1 MEGYSLAPQPCS
13 TSQSLLQNDHGTF
26 SMSQMPPWKEPHV
39 PNMAD
44 VQDSPPTKRRSAPA
58 KRKASSAGGDVRSFF
73 APKAKKPA
81 PKKPSASDVVFDVDA
96 EPWTCSKCTYAHA
109 EAEAGFLQCAA
120 CGAPKV

>member
-1 MEGYSLAPQPCS
+1 M
-13 TSQSLLQNDHGTF
+13 
-26 SMSQMPPWKEPHV
+26 
-39 PNMAD
+39 
-44 VQDSPPTKRRSAPA
+44 
-58 KRKASSAGGDVRSFF
+58 RSFF

>member
-1 MEGYSLAPQPCS
+1 MISTRGATGALVVGAGGCSASYASL
-13 TSQSLLQNDHGTF
+13 
-26 SMSQMPPWKEPHV
+26 
-39 PNMAD
+39 
-44 VQDSPPTKRRSAPA
+44 A

-96 EPWTCSKCTYAHA
+96 EPWTCSKCTYAHS

-120 CGAPKV
+120 CGAAKV